1 MLVAVVALIV
11 SSSGCLS
18 IESVRESLLFTQE
31 EPELVYWK
39 VTPPY
44 VDVVWKA
51 QRLAPADVWS
61 ETKTFP
67 VKDGA
72 RWIKVQYTIELP
84 SALVGENNPFNTSYA
99 FNPEIVL
106 RLKNPDNVVLWANNF
121 TQADTNTFTIQG
133 PQAGIWTLRIEC
145 KGYGVEVGGVEIRD
159 TLSVVV
165 DLYEPK

>member
-1 MLVAVVALIV
+1 MLVVVVALMV

-18 IESVRESLLFTQE
+18 IDSVRESLLFTQE
-31 EPELVYWK
+31 EPDVVYWK
-39 VTPPY
+39 VTPPW

-67 VKDGA
+67 VKEGA

-84 SALVGENNPFNTSYA
+84 SALVGENNPFNTSYV
-99 FNPEIVL
+99 FTPEIVL
-106 RLKNPDNVVLWANNF
+106 RLKRPDNVVYWENNF
-121 TQADTNTFTIQG
+121 TQADTNTFPIQS

-145 KGYGVEVGGVEIRD
+145 KGYGVEAVGFEVRD
-159 TLSVVV
+159 SLSVVV